1 VILGGLTFGLAVYI
15 MILGNASQ
23 SLLASLAYRPLGHAK
38 KISDFLLEV
47 TRDIESRFSL
57 IRWRSAF
64 VLAYMDSTTAGDDL
78 SLTHLEPDRW
88 SEERVEV
95 TMTVERILV
104 IDDDPQIAKVC
115 EQTLKPEGF
124 EVRKAFSGEEGFRLL
139 KVEDLTYDLTLLDIR
154 LPDYDG
160 LDLLSTIREM
170 DPEMAVVII
179 TGYSTMEVVIRAL
192 KLGAEDFLLKPFTPE
207 ELVASV
213 QKVLEKKR
221 LIRENLLLK
230 ARLPIL
236 EISKALMSEM
246 NLERLV
252 QLVLATVQKTL
263 RSEWVSLMLLDEE
276 RQELS
281 ISAALG
287 LPDEVMT
294 TTRVK
299 VGQGLAGL
307 AVQRREPIL
316 VSEQAETDPAIQS
329 SLVRRAVGSTICVP
343 LVLKDRVLGVLNT
356 SRPQGVVPFRQDDVD
371 LLSILGEQIAIA
383 IENAQLLDAVTK
395 HERDLQKLSAQLL
408 SAQEAERKRISQEL
422 HDEMGQALTAISI
435 NLAAI
440 EKELPSGIISM
451 IRGRLEETRSLADQ
465 TLEQIRELS
474 LNLRP
479 AMLDDLGL
487 VPTLRWYVNRY
498 ATRLNIE
505 VELDAIGVEER
516 LSPETETVLYRIM
529 QEALTNAAR
538 HAQAHRVRIR
548 LERKEA
554 TVTASIEDDGQ
565 GFDVEVVTGRKALEH
580 GVGLLG
586 IRERVASVGG
596 NFSIESYLGQG
607 TRLTIEI
614 PWRDGS

>member
-1 VILGGLTFGLAVYI
+1 
-15 MILGNASQ
+15 
-23 SLLASLAYRPLGHAK
+23 LL
-38 KISDFLLEV
+38 
-47 TRDIESRFSL
+47 
-57 IRWRSAF
+57 
-64 VLAYMDSTTAGDDL
+64 
-78 SLTHLEPDRW
+78 
-88 SEERVEV
+88 
-95 TMTVERILV
+95 
-104 IDDDPQIAKVC
+104 Q
-115 EQTLKPEGF
+115 
-124 EVRKAFSGEEGFRLL
+124 
-139 KVEDLTYDLTLLDIR
+139 VEDLPYDLTLLDIR

-170 DPEMAVVII
+170 DPEMTVVII
-179 TGYSTMEVVIRAL
+179 TGYSTMDVVIRAL
-192 KLGAEDFLLKPFTPE
+192 KLGAQDFLLKPFTPE

-252 QLVLATVQKTL
+252 QLVLAMVQKTL
-263 RSEWVSLMLLDEE
+263 GSEWVSLMLLDEE

-356 SRPQGVVPFRQDDVD
+356 SRPLGVAPFRQDDVD

>member
-1 VILGGLTFGLAVYI
+1 

-78 SLTHLEPDRW
+78 SLTHLEPDPW
-88 SEERVEV
+88 SKERVEV

-115 EQTLKPEGF
+115 ERTLKPEGF
-124 EVRKAFSGEEGFRLL
+124 EVRKAFSGKEGFRLL
-139 KVEDLTYDLTLLDIR
+139 KVEDLPYDLTLLDIR

-170 DPEMAVVII
+170 DPEMTVVII

-192 KLGAEDFLLKPFTPE
+192 KLGAQDFLLKPFTPE

-263 RSEWVSLMLLDEE
+263 GSEWVSLMLLDEG

-329 SLVRRAVGSTICVP
+329 SWVRRAVGSTICVP

-356 SRPQGVVPFRQDDVD
+356 SRPLGVVPFRQDDVD
-371 LLSILGEQIAIA
+371 LLSIMGEQIAIA

-440 EKELPSGIISM
+440 EKELLSGIISM
-451 IRGRLEETRSLADQ
+451 IRGRLAETRSLADQ
-465 TLEQIRELS
+465 TLEQVRELS

-498 ATRLNIE
+498 AKRLNIE
-505 VELDAIGVEER
+505 VELEAIGVEER
-516 LSPETETVLYRIM
+516 LPPETETVLYRIM

-538 HAQAHRVRIR
+538 HAQANRVRIR

-554 TVTASIEDDGQ
+554 TVSASVEDDGR